1 MKVEPA
7 ESDVRSVIRF
17 SELTKQHLNA
27 LLDLRNAELTRLNKE
42 RFSLI
47 QEIDS
52 LQLELSR
59 RTNESK

>member
-1 MKVEPA
+1 MKDVKVEP
-7 ESDVRSVIRF
+7 VRF
-17 SELTKQHLNA
+17 NELTKQHLNA

-59 RTNESK
+59 RTDESK

>member
-1 MKVEPA
+1 MKDAKVEP
-7 ESDVRSVIRF
+7 VRF